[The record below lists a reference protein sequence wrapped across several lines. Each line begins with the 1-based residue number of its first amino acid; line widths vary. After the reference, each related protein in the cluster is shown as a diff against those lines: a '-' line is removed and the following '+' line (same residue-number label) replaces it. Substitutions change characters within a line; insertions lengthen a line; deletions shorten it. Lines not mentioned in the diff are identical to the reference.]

1 LARQGRSEHPPDG
14 TRVEFSTRAR
24 FSVAHKFRWGDAR
37 SSPLSRKAA
46 AIAVCGLLAVAGG
59 CGGSEGV
66 ASDATVTSYV
76 EAPLCAEAKRALT
89 REHGRAG
96 EINMRVLCLRNVRE
110 HGRLDLAAIGAN
122 ARRATEDSTTVAYI
136 GGTDPVA
143 NRFSRPI
150 LEEAEI
156 PLIVSRSG
164 AVSMAKILRRIR
176 MAGDAETLREAV
188 R

>member
-1 LARQGRSEHPPDG
+1 
-14 TRVEFSTRAR
+14 V
-24 FSVAHKFRWGDAR
+24 
-37 SSPLSRKAA
+37 
-46 AIAVCGLLAVAGG
+46 AVCGLLAAVGG

-96 EINMRVLCLRNVRE
+96 EVNVRVLCLPSARE
-110 HGRLDLAAIGAN
+110 HGRLDLAAVGAN

-136 GGTDPVA
+136 GGADPVA

-150 LEEAEI
+150 LDEAKI
-156 PLIVSRSG
+156 PLIASRSG
-164 AVSMAKILRRIR
+164 AASMAAVLRALR
-176 MAGDAETLREAV
+176 MNDAESLRERV
-188 R
+188 GQGR